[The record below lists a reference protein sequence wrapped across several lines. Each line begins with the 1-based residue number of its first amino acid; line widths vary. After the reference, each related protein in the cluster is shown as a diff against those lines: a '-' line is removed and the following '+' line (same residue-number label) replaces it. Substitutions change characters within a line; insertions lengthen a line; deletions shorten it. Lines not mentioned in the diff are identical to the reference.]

1 MRRTSDSA
9 RIAKLAGQVCIWL
22 MRLLGD
28 AGSGV
33 DAEHQ
38 EDRRVPEPGKVG
50 VHAGERG
57 SRDREKPAGD
67 PGGRHAEKFGH
78 KAARGADEERYRYT
92 RQSLA

>member
-22 MRLLGD
+22 MVSWVTPVPGIN
-28 AGSGV
+28 SK
-33 DAEHQ
+33 HQ
-38 EDRRVPEPGKVG
+38 EDRRGPEPGKVG
-50 VHAGERG
+50 VHTGERG
-57 SRDREKPAGD
+57 SRDSEKPSRD

-78 KAARGADEERYRYT
+78 HAARGADEERCRYT